1 MSLKA
6 LLVDDERLARQTFKR
21 LLNEFPSVEII
32 GEAES
37 LAQAVLFIEKYNP
50 DVIFL
55 DIQLY
60 GESGFDLFE
69 QMEIR
74 CQVVFVTAFDEYAI
88 RAFEVNA
95 TDYLLKPVEPE
106 RLRQT
111 IERLSTQQKTVQQDA
126 VPANTTYEYD
136 DNAFIQIDGSLKV
149 IKIESI
155 KYITAQGYASMLFY
169 ADKQSGFV
177 IKTLKDWEA
186 ILPKKH
192 FVRIHRSTLINLDFV
207 DKTEKWF
214 NYSYRVF
221 LKGVEEPLIM
231 SRRYTAKL
239 KRMFQNK

>member
-1 MSLKA
+1 MTIKA

-21 LLNEFPSVEII
+21 LLAEFPSVEII

-37 LAQAVLFIEKYNP
+37 LAQALLFIEKFNP

-69 QMEIR
+69 QMDIR

-95 TDYLLKPVEPE
+95 VDYLLKPVEPE

-126 VPANTTYEYD
+126 VPTNTTYEYD

-155 KYITAQGYASMLFY
+155 KYITAQGYASILFY

>member
-6 LLVDDERLARQTFKR
+6 LLVDDERLARQTLKR
-21 LLNEFPSVEII
+21 LLAEFPSVEII

-37 LAQAVLFIEKYNP
+37 LAQAVLFIEKYDP

-69 QMEIR
+69 QMDVR

-95 TDYLLKPVEPE
+95 VDYLLKPVEPE

-111 IERLSTQQKTVQQDA
+111 IERLSTEQKTVQQDA

-155 KYITAQGYASMLFY
+155 KYITAQGYASILFY
-169 ADKQSGFV
+169 ADRQSGFV

-221 LKGVEEPLIM
+221 LKGVKEPLIM

-239 KRMFQNK
+239 KRMFQNR